1 MTGIILGIFGAW
13 LALALVVGIIY
24 YVFTS
29 LCISKALKSLKS
41 QNAVLAWVPI
51 LRTAELCQATGLE
64 GVVIFGKP
72 VKINIWKWLCAVS
85 VAGVLL
91 SAIPY
96 VGSILGGVCSIFAIY
111 WRMIFYE
118 YVMRSIFPSML
129 DTFDNPAY
137 QKCKSLFFLGL
148 ALGGSFA
155 VYLLLL
161 GLNPEA
167 VQPRYA
173 RDVRIGV
180 FSKGYNP
187 QNQANTMQSWG
198 TQSDGQGFVQEQGFA
213 QGQGFIQGQGI
224 SQAQNFVQ
232 GQDSWQTQGFTGGQ
246 GFDNSQQGFQSAQQ
260 GFAQGQSFENTQQ
273 QNSWFSGQS
282 AQPQQSQEDVNLF
295 DNNNG
300 QGTW

>member
-85 VAGVLL
+85 VAGVLF

-187 QNQANTMQSWG
+187 QNQASTMQSWG
-198 TQSDGQGFVQEQGFA
+198 TQSDGQGF
-213 QGQGFIQGQGI
+213 IQGQGI
-224 SQAQNFVQ
+224 PQAQNFSQ
-232 GQDSWQTQGFTGGQ
+232 GQGSWQTQGFTGGQ
-246 GFDNSQQGFQSAQQ
+246 GFDNSQQGFQNAQQ
-260 GFAQGQSFENTQQ
+260 GFSQGQGFENTQP

-295 DNNNG
+295 GNNNG

>member
-13 LALALVVGIIY
+13 LALALVVGIVY

-51 LRTAELCQATGLE
+51 MRTAELCSATGLE

-72 VKINIWKWLCAVS
+72 IKINIWKWLCAVS

-96 VGSILGGVCSIFAIY
+96 VGSILGGVCSIFGIY

-173 RDVRIGV
+173 RDVRIGI

-187 QNQANTMQSWG
+187 QMGGQNFAQMQNFG
-198 TQSDGQGFVQEQGFA
+198 GNQGFDGG
-213 QGQGFIQGQGI
+213 QGQGFGQDFGNQGYTQNQGFSQGQGFAG
-224 SQAQNFVQ
+224 S
-232 GQDSWQTQGFTGGQ
+232 Q
-246 GFDNSQQGFQSAQQ
+246 GFDNSQQGFQNVQQ
-260 GFAQGQSFENTQQ
+260 GFANEQQGFDTQP

-282 AQPQQSQEDVNLF
+282 SQPQEDVNLF